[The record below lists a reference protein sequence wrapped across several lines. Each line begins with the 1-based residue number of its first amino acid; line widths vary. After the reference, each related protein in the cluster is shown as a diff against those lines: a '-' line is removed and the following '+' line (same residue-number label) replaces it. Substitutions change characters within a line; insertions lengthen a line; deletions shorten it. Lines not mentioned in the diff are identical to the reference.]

1 MADAETS
8 EQVTTETPAAEETH
22 PTAPAQEPQSEET
35 GPFREITSQRQLDQ
49 VIAKRLER
57 ERAKFADY
65 AELQEKA
72 AAIDDAIER
81 AEKAEA
87 ALADLKAANQVRDWR
102 EEVAA
107 EAGVPAAA
115 LRGSTRKE
123 LEEHAA
129 QLKELIATV
138 PGPQRVVV
146 PGEGE
151 PDLALN
157 GNPLLDKLKAAVGAK

>member
-22 PTAPAQEPQSEET
+22 TTAPVQEPQSEET

-65 AELQEKA
+65 AELQDKA
-72 AAIDDAIER
+72 AAADDAIER

-115 LRGSTRKE
+115 LRGGTRKE

>member
-22 PTAPAQEPQSEET
+22 TTAPAQEPQSEES

-72 AAIDDAIER
+72 AAVNDAIER